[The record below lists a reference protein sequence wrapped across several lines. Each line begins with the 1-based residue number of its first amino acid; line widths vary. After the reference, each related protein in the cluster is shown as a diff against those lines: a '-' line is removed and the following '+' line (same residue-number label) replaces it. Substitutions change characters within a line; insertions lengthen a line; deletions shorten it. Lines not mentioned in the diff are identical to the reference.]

1 MGSDPAQTVPPLEAK
16 LVGVKA
22 GKARDRGL
30 EPLAVRRE
38 WGWRD

>member
-1 MGSDPAQTVPPLEAK
+1 MVPPLEAK

-30 EPLAVRRE
+30 EPLPFRRR
-38 WGWRD
+38 WGWRN

>member
-1 MGSDPAQTVPPLEAK
+1 MVSPLKAK
-16 LVGVKA
+16 LVGVEA

-30 EPLAVRRE
+30 EPLAFRRR